1 MLLQVQEGKMMS
13 LREGMRVMAAEGA
26 LVREA
31 QDQSSM
37 LDVDQRLCSSCPG
50 CYERASNGRHLYMGQ
65 LQLTPDALKKQCK
78 LRQLQ
83 HTAALHSQYN
93 AVTA

>member
-31 QDQSSM
+31 QEQSSM
-37 LDVDQRLCSSCPG
+37 LDVDQRLCSSCTG
-50 CYERASNGRHLYMGQ
+50 CHE
-65 LQLTPDALKKQCK
+65 D
-78 LRQLQ
+78 
-83 HTAALHSQYN
+83 
-93 AVTA
+93 V